1 MHCNAAS
8 RPGLTGKE
16 KPPAVFVLFFF
27 SKKKKE
33 QEGSNFSLNHLY
45 GESLM
50 HDCPTIT
57 EFGTA
62 LGDIIKRNKEI
73 EDKID
78 GILKN
83 KSNPSRRRV

>member
-1 MHCNAAS
+1 
-8 RPGLTGKE
+8 
-16 KPPAVFVLFFF
+16 
-27 SKKKKE
+27 
-33 QEGSNFSLNHLY
+33 
-45 GESLM
+45 M
-50 HDCPTIT
+50 HDCSTIT

-73 EDKID
+73 ENKIY